1 MKLKLLYALAT
12 IGLSFNLFAAQTC
25 YDSVDV
31 TTPTERFTIR
41 GDGTVSDTETGLM
54 WQRCSYGQ
62 TYNVE
67 TQLCEGST
75 PSLTWQEALRGAK
88 NDTTANHDDWQMP
101 NIKELASILEHNCT
115 EPSINENVFLGT
127 ELQNYWS
134 NTSGVSTMSSAW
146 VYQFDSGLNSLHAK
160 TSNVYLRLVRYE
172 K

>member
-1 MKLKLLYALAT
+1 MKFKLLYALAT
-12 IGLSFNLFAAQTC
+12 ISLSFNIAAEQTC
-25 YDSVDV
+25 YSGAG
-31 TTPTERFTIR
+31 TTTATARFTINT
-41 GDGTVSDTETGLM
+41 DGTVSDSETGLM

-62 TYNVE
+62 TYNTE

-88 NDTTANHDDWQMP
+88 NDTTADYDDWQMP
-101 NIKELASILEHNCT
+101 NIKELASILEHSCT
-115 EPSINENVFLGT
+115 EPSINEDVFLGT
-127 ELQNYWS
+127 KLQNYWS

-172 K
+172 E

>member
-1 MKLKLLYALAT
+1 MKFKLLYALAT
-12 IGLSFNLFAAQTC
+12 ISLSFNIAAAQTC
-25 YDSVDV
+25 YDGVDT
-31 TTPTERFTIR
+31 TTPTDRFTINA
-41 GDGTVSDTETGLM
+41 DGTVSDSETGLM

-62 TYNVE
+62 TYNTE

-88 NDTTANHDDWQMP
+88 NDTTADYDDWQMP
-101 NIKELASILEHNCT
+101 NIKELASILEHSCT
-115 EPSINENVFLGT
+115 EPSINEDVFLGT
-127 ELQNYWS
+127 KLQNYWS

-172 K
+172 E